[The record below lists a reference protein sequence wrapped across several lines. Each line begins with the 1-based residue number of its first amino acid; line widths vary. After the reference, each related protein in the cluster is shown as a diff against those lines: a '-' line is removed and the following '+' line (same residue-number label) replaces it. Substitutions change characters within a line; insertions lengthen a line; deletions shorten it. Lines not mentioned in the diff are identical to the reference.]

1 MPSIIF
7 SRNQSADSLQP
18 FSLIRKVADIRMGF
32 FTFRERWERISG
44 ARCRYENETGPQER
58 EEPHVKVPENALPD
72 FKEFDAKLPLADYP
86 AKIVTVGF
94 PWQIT
99 QLNHKAILF
108 DFSLATQNRKSIDIP
123 SHVKFHG
130 KFPVFLEQGV
140 QMEHCFIN
148 SNDGPVFISEGTLV
162 MDGAML
168 RGPLFIGRGAV
179 VKAGTSIYGATTIG
193 PACIVGGEIKNVVM
207 IANSNKAHHGY
218 LGDSVIGEWCNL
230 GAGTTSS
237 NMKNTAGQVRLWSMQ
252 KKTFEFAG
260 NKCGLMM
267 GDFSRAAINTSFNTG
282 TVTGICANIF
292 DGQELTPKFIP
303 SFSWGKNGKVK
314 YDFEKAIRE
323 INHWMAFKGQALTQ
337 EMIDTLTNI
346 YQKQ

>member
-1 MPSIIF
+1 MPSIIL

-18 FSLIRKVADIRMGF
+18 FSLVRKVADIRLGF

-44 ARCRYENETGPQER
+44 ARCWYVNESFEQE
-58 EEPHVKVPENALPD
+58 PADTHLTVPENAIPD
-72 FKEFDAKLPLADYP
+72 FDEFDSSLP
-86 AKIVTVGF
+86 VTEYLRKTNPVEH
-94 PWQIT
+94 PWQIM
-99 QLNHKAILF
+99 QLNSKAILF
-108 DFSLATQNRKSIDIP
+108 DYSLATQNRRSAEIP
-123 SHVKFHG
+123 SQVRSMG
-130 KFPVFLEQGV
+130 TFPVFIEQGV
-140 QMEHCFIN
+140 RLEHCFIN
-148 SNDGPVFISEGTLV
+148 SNEGPVFISEGAQI

-168 RGPLFIGRGAV
+168 RGPLFIGRRAV

-193 PACIVGGEIKNVVM
+193 PGCIVGGEIKNVVM

-237 NMKNTAGQVRLWSMQ
+237 NMKNTAGQVKLWSMH
-252 KKTFEFAG
+252 KKVFEPAG

-303 SFSWGKNGKVK
+303 SFSWGKDGKVK
-314 YDFEKAIRE
+314 YDFEKALNE
-323 INHWMAFKGQALTQ
+323 INNWMAFKGQSLT
-337 EMIDTLTNI
+337 EDMIDTLTNI